1 MLSRYDEYDELDIC
15 DMRIILRIYYGK
27 YMNVAEWND
36 ENDMVLWNVAI
47 WWMVELDGMMIAIWL
62 LFSLNDMLECLDD

>member
-15 DMRIILRIYYGK
+15 DMRIILWIYYGK

-47 WWMVELDGMMIAIWL
+47 
-62 LFSLNDMLECLDD
+62 